1 VHLMDALPALARAQR
16 YGDVRQTDT
25 TALKQVSDVLLRR
38 ICAGLPRAVTGLDE
52 DNATQMRGR
61 IDEVSAA
68 VGLLRDTTAE
78 GSTVLA
84 MWHDT
89 LAATIDRRD
98 VHGQLV
104 GRMVRLLHDAERLD
118 DVAVRLQRA
127 LSHGADAAAKAAWV
141 DGFFADGALLLIH
154 DHELRRLLEAW
165 VQGLSEPEFVDLLPL
180 VRRSFATFS
189 PAERRAIGERIGAA
203 GRVVEDELDA
213 SIDEELAALALATV
227 QMILRAGHA

>member
-1 VHLMDALPALARAQR
+1 M
-16 YGDVRQTDT
+16 
-25 TALKQVSDVLLRR
+25 RR
-38 ICAGLPRAVTGLDE
+38 
-52 DNATQMRGR
+52 R
-61 IDEVSAA
+61 IDEVTAS

-118 DVAVRLQRA
+118 DVAARLQRA
-127 LSHGADAAAKAAWV
+127 LSFGADAAAKAAWV

-154 DHELRRLLEAW
+154 DHELRRLLETW
-165 VQGLSEPEFVDLLPL
+165 VQGLTEPEFVDLLPL

-189 PAERRAIGERIGAA
+189 PAERRAIGERVGSAR
-203 GRVVEDELDA
+203 GVVEDEQDA
-213 SIDEELAALALATV
+213 NIDEELAAVALATV
-227 QMILRAGHA
+227 QMILRAGHG